1 MLPFIV
7 YKYFVIAILI
17 LKGIRRIH
25 GRNRRAKESE
35 LLEQQAQT
43 SLMSLWALARQTE
56 STWTGL
62 KLSQID
68 LTILRKRGLRAF
80 AQIGALLLAAEGKK
94 SCCMQVNA
102 LAKWILSWIPW
113 GQNVEEKEMKG
124 RPPPRCELS
133 AKLKGDDST
142 ERVPSH
148 GEGRNVALIE
158 FFNDAFGYPFD

>member
-1 MLPFIV
+1 
-7 YKYFVIAILI
+7 
-17 LKGIRRIH
+17 
-25 GRNRRAKESE
+25 
-35 LLEQQAQT
+35 
-43 SLMSLWALARQTE
+43 MSLWALARQTE

-68 LTILRKRGLRAF
+68 LAILRRRVYEVPKILPAF

-113 GQNVEEKEMKG
+113 GQSVEEKEMKG

-142 ERVPSH
+142 ESTQPRRGKKRLVDRV
-148 GEGRNVALIE
+148 LQ
-158 FFNDAFGYPFD
+158 

>member
-1 MLPFIV
+1 
-7 YKYFVIAILI
+7 
-17 LKGIRRIH
+17 
-25 GRNRRAKESE
+25 
-35 LLEQQAQT
+35 
-43 SLMSLWALARQTE
+43 MSLRALARQTE

-68 LTILRKRGLRAF
+68 LAILRRRVYEVPKILPAF

-113 GQNVEEKEMKG
+113 GQSVEEKEMKG
-124 RPPPRCELS
+124 RPPPRYELP